1 MKTLSL
7 ASLVLLG
14 TFGAFTQAQ
23 AADNRQL
30 YNGSYCDAML
40 GTQVGSF
47 TRDNF
52 GIRNNSNV
60 ALRITCPV
68 IVDEADNVTGTNG
81 IWVNTSIAGTS
92 CTLYSMAANGAGV
105 NAVVQAQVAA
115 GGPGWFV
122 IPNIAVDNFWGSYSM
137 ICTLPAGGRLNS
149 ISIRENP

>member
-7 ASLVLLG
+7 ASLMLLG
-14 TFGAFTQAQ
+14 TLGAFTQAQ

-52 GIRNNSNV
+52 GIRNNSNG

-68 IVDEADNVTGTNG
+68 IVDEADNVAGTNG
-81 IWVNTSIAGTS
+81 VWFNTSIVGTS

-105 NAVVQAQVAA
+105 NAVVQSQFAA
-115 GGPGWFV
+115 GGPGWV
-122 IPNIAVDNFWGSYSM
+122 AIPNIAVDNFWGSYSM